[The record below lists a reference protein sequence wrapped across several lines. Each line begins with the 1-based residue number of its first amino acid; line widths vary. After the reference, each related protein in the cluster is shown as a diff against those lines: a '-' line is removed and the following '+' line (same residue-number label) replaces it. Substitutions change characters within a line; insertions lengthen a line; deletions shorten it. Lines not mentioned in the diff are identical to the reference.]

1 MDRRLQQ
8 SVPNPQ
14 EEGRVADVPDN
25 FEFHARTRAVFGD
38 GSLDRLGELAR
49 ELGFTR
55 TLVVSDHGVEQAGYV
70 ARALESL
77 MGAGV
82 SARAFLEFDCNPDTA
97 MVERGRVAAA
107 EFQCDSIVGLGGGSS
122 MDCAKGINFVHS
134 NGGSMRDYWGHGKAA
149 KPMLPMIGIPTTA
162 GTGSEAQ
169 SYALI
174 SDSETH
180 IKMACGD
187 AKAAFRIAI
196 LDPRL
201 TQSAPRTVTAAAGYD
216 ALSHAVETFVTTKGN
231 VLTRGFARQAFEWI
245 EPHLE
250 RVLSDPLD
258 GPAHSAMMLGA
269 NMAGMAIEHSMLGAA
284 HACANPLTARYG
296 IVHGVAVSLML
307 PHVVRWNRA
316 QVDYSGLFN
325 GDLPS
330 RLHALAAACGMPA
343 TLKEAGVE
351 ADALKALAEA
361 ATQQWTGKFNPRPL
375 DSTAALELYR
385 CAYE

>member
-1 MDRRLQQ
+1 MTDL
-8 SVPNPQ
+8 
-14 EEGRVADVPDN
+14 

-49 ELGFTR
+49 DLRFAR

-70 ARALESL
+70 ARALRSL
-77 MGAGV
+77 ADAGIA
-82 SARAFLEFDCNPDTA
+82 ARPFLEFDCNPDTA

-107 EFQCDSIVGLGGGSS
+107 DFQCDSIVGLGGGSS
-122 MDCAKGINFVHS
+122 MECAKGINFVHS
-134 NGGSMRDYWGHGKAA
+134 NGGSMRDYWGHSKAT
-149 KPMLPMIGIPTTA
+149 KPMLPMIGVPTTA

-180 IKMACGD
+180 VKMACGD
-187 AKAAFRIAI
+187 SKAAFRVSI

-201 TQSAPRTVTAAAGYD
+201 TQSAPRSVTAAAGYD

-231 VLTRGFARQAFEWI
+231 MFSRSFARQAFEWI

-250 RVLSDPLD
+250 RVLNDAED
-258 GPAHSAMMLGA
+258 GPAHAAMMLGA
-269 NMAGMAIEHSMLGAA
+269 NLSGMAIEHSMLGAA

-307 PHVVRWNRA
+307 PHVVRWNA
-316 QVDYSGLFN
+316 ELLDYSKLYA
-325 GDLPS
+325 GDLPA
-330 RLHALAAACGMPA
+330 RLRVLAGACGMPA

-351 ADALKALAEA
+351 ESALAGLAQA
-361 ATQQWTGKFNPRPL
+361 ASHQWTGKFNPRPV
-375 DSTAALELYR
+375 DAQAALELYL
-385 CAYE
+385 CAFQ